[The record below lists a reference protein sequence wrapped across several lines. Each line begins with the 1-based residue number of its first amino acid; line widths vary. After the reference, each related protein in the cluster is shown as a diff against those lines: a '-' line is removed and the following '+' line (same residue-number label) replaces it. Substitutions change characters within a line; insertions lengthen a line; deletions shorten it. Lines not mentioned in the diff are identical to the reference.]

1 MFSGLV
7 SLPFPMIRALLFFGL
22 IASAVAVV
30 PDCFV
35 LGFSHILPYG
45 LDHILFLL
53 ALFFLTKEFSSLL
66 MQMTLFTLAH
76 SLTLALSMYRV
87 ISVPS
92 FQVEVAIA
100 LSIAFVAAENL
111 FSDKISRWRSC
122 VVFASGLVHGM
133 GFAHSFSMKE
143 IPTADFLPA
152 LLGFNMGI
160 EAGQLAVIGIAYVM
174 VAAWWKRENYRR
186 MIAQPASFLIA
197 LSGLFWAALRIAS

>member
-1 MFSGLV
+1 
-7 SLPFPMIRALLFFGL
+7 
-22 IASAVAVV
+22 
-30 PDCFV
+30 
-35 LGFSHILPYG
+35 
-45 LDHILFLL
+45 
-53 ALFFLTKEFSSLL
+53 
-66 MQMTLFTLAH
+66 
-76 SLTLALSMYRV
+76 
-87 ISVPS
+87 
-92 FQVEVAIA
+92 
-100 LSIAFVAAENL
+100 
-111 FSDKISRWRSC
+111 
-122 VVFASGLVHGM
+122 M

>member
-1 MFSGLV
+1 
-7 SLPFPMIRALLFFGL
+7 MIRALLFFGL
-22 IASAVAVV
+22 IASAFAVV
-30 PDCFV
+30 PDFFA

-45 LDHILFLL
+45 VDHILFLL
-53 ALFFLTKEFSSLL
+53 ALFFLTKDFSSLL

-76 SLTLALSMYRV
+76 SLTLALSMYGA

-133 GFAHSFSMKE
+133 GFAHSFAMKE

-160 EAGQLAVIGIAYVM
+160 EVGQLAVIGIAYVM

>member
-53 ALFFLTKEFSSLL
+53 ALFFLAKEFSSLL

-76 SLTLALSMYRV
+76 SLTLALSMYR
-87 ISVPS
+87 
-92 FQVEVAIA
+92 VEVAIA